1 MSDTPDPTWS
11 NGDRAN
17 TDRVSDRANTDRASD
32 RSSDERMAKLPVVI
46 VGGFHDAALTE
57 QFARSLPSFVRPYI
71 ADTSEVSPVDPLAVH
86 QWLSETLRRSSL
98 STSTSASS
106 IPVVGIGFSAGVVGL
121 AGALALWKQ
130 HWGNQQGG
138 NQQGAVARL
147 IAVDGWGVPVVG
159 LPVCRISHDRFTH
172 VSTLPLDLFSDAGK
186 VNFYADP
193 SVDHLSLWGE
203 PEAAQGWQVD
213 RWEMAEKAGMP
224 MSAADFVRRVLRA
237 EWNQIFKWR

>member
-1 MSDTPDPTWS
+1 MSDTPDPTWIS
-11 NGDRAN
+11 GDRG
-17 TDRVSDRANTDRASD
+17 NTDRASD
-32 RSSDERMAKLPVVI
+32 ERTAKLPVVI
-46 VGGFHDAALTE
+46 VGGFHDAALTA
-57 QFARSLPSFVRPYI
+57 QFVRSLPSFVRPYI
-71 ADTSEVSPVDPLAVH
+71 ADMADVSPVDPFAVH
-86 QWLSETLRRSSL
+86 QWLSETLKKSSI
-98 STSTSASS
+98 ASS

-121 AGALALWKQ
+121 AGALAMW
-130 HWGNQQGG
+130 NQQGG

-159 LPVCRISHDRFTH
+159 LPVCRMSHDRFTH

-193 SVDHLSLWGE
+193 SVEHLSLWGE
-203 PEAAQGWQVD
+203 PEAAVGWQVD
-213 RWEMAEKAGMP
+213 RWQMAEKAGMP